1 MKIFKN
7 SLAIFLL
14 IGLCACGSNSGD
26 SGSTTAPVTT
36 GSLVLPQDIPVGYD
50 YPAIQVS
57 LQAFADVYALT
68 DMRKHSWNLWA
79 GMTSPSNSS
88 YDGTVLPIWETWCGV
103 QEVFITKSCAILS
116 SVSRGFEAPTQH
128 SHLNNQGVLTPNTS
142 TQVVAF
148 NKFNPAMAA
157 YLMKPQSQNGS
168 LFDYTS
174 GNGLVA
180 LNASWPL
187 GTPAVTRSVLQ
198 APYTAST
205 SSIQGSAA
213 IESKPVMLLIKA
225 KGLTAMP
232 LWRGPDDSWVPAN
245 PTPDTWKTCVLIDPN
260 NSGPASTAPVPYNPL
275 THPGVINRQNTDNGA
290 AGQTPGCSSAN
301 YLYAPIAT
309 LYTFPLKADS
319 AIAFNTAQG
328 AGAVSGDLAAVV
340 AMHVSTKEIT
350 NWAWQTYWWQPGIDT
365 PNAFPGSK
373 VDMTANITGPWKN
386 FAMCNAL
393 SQTKGT
399 NSGVMNI
406 CFNPYLETS
415 PGIPAGITSNC
426 VSCHGMATAG
436 VAQINPAFPITSL
449 RYPASYTAPIDFNGV
464 QFNDFTKLDF
474 AWSMIVN
481 ASPPISKVSK

>member
-1 MKIFKN
+1 MLTLKN
-7 SLAIFLL
+7 AFTILL
-14 IGLCACGSNSGD
+14 FICLCSCGSNSGD
-26 SGSTTAPVTT
+26 TYSTSAPVTT
-36 GSLVLPQDIPVGYD
+36 SSLVMPQDIPPGFD

-79 GMTSPSNSS
+79 GMTSSSNSS
-88 YDGTVLPIWETWCGV
+88 YDGTVLPIWDTWCGV
-103 QEVFITKSCAILS
+103 QEVFITKSCANLS
-116 SVSRGFEAPTQH
+116 AASRGFEAPTQH
-128 SHLNNQGVLTPNTS
+128 SHLNNQGNSTPTTS
-142 TQVVAF
+142 TQVVSF

-157 YLMKPQSQNGS
+157 YLMKPQTQNNS

-187 GTPAVTRSVLQ
+187 GTATSARSVVQ
-198 APYTAST
+198 APYTSST
-205 SSIQGSAA
+205 SSTQGSAA
-213 IESKPVMLLIKA
+213 IESKPVMLLIKS

-232 LWRGPDDSWVPAN
+232 LWRGPTDSWVPAN
-245 PTPDTWKTCVLIDPN
+245 PTPETWKTCVLIDPS
-260 NSGPASTAPVPYNPL
+260 NSGPASTVPVPYNPL
-275 THPGVINRQNTDNGA
+275 THLGAINRQNTDNGA
-290 AGQTPGCSSAN
+290 SGQTPGCSSAN

-309 LYTFPLKADS
+309 LYTFALKTDS
-319 AIAFNTAQG
+319 AIAFNNSQG
-328 AGAVSGDLAAVV
+328 GNAVAGDLAALV

-350 NWAWQTYWWQPGIDT
+350 NWAWQTFWWQPGIDT

-373 VDMTANITGPWKN
+373 ADMTTNVIGPWKN

-399 NSGVMNI
+399 NSNDMNI

-415 PGIPAGITSNC
+415 PGIPVGITSNC
-426 VSCHGMATAG
+426 VSCHGVATAG
-436 VAQINPAFPITSL
+436 VAQANPAFPITSL
-449 RYPASYTAPIDFNGV
+449 RYPSSYTAPIDFNGA

-481 ASPPISKVSK
+481 ASPPTTKASK